1 MSFQPAKCKTM
12 RVSRKPKN
20 NINHLY
26 LLKGIALDS
35 VSHIKYLG
43 VTISNDLRWNR
54 HIHDICN
61 RANKMLGLLRRNLN
75 NCSHDVKLAAYDG
88 LVKPIL
94 EYASCAWD
102 PHTEY
107 LVYELEKVQRR
118 GARFITSNYTT
129 SFNPGGMTELL
140 SQLGWKSLQSQR
152 KISRLIL
159 FNKGI
164 NDLAVLPLRDL
175 TEPSRRFRNMHS
187 MYYRPIFARKNIYKY
202 SFLPRTIIDWNQLP
216 QDIINLNSSTSFKNH
231 IIDFIN

>member
-1 MSFQPAKCKTM
+1 MC
-12 RVSRKPKN
+12 
-20 NINHLY
+20 
-26 LLKGIALDS
+26 
-35 VSHIKYLG
+35 LG
-43 VTISNDLRWNR
+43 STYRD
-54 HIHDICN
+54 
-61 RANKMLGLLRRNLN
+61 
-75 NCSHDVKLAAYDG
+75 
-88 LVKPIL
+88 
-94 EYASCAWD
+94 
-102 PHTEY
+102 

-129 SFNPGGMTELL
+129 SSGSGPGLL

-164 NDLAVLPLRDL
+164 NDLAVLPLHDL

-187 MYYRPIFARKNIYKY
+187 MYFRPIFARTNIYKY

-216 QDIINLNSSTSFKNH
+216 QDIINLNSSTSFKDH

>member
-1 MSFQPAKCKTM
+1 MHGNEKSFPSESKAE
-12 RVSRKPKN
+12 
-20 NINHLY
+20 HLTRLTY
-26 LLKGIALDS
+26 R
-35 VSHIKYLG
+35 
-43 VTISNDLRWNR
+43 IS
-54 HIHDICN
+54 
-61 RANKMLGLLRRNLN
+61 
-75 NCSHDVKLAAYDG
+75 
-88 LVKPIL
+88 
-94 EYASCAWD
+94 WD

-164 NDLAVLPLRDL
+164 NDLAVLPLHDL

-187 MYYRPIFARKNIYKY
+187 MYYRPIFARTNIYKY
-202 SFLPRTIIDWNQLP
+202 SFLPRTITDWNQLP
-216 QDIINLNSSTSFKNH
+216 QEIINLNSSISFKNH
-231 IIDFIN
+231 IVDFIN